1 MTEFPLGK
9 YRVEIG
15 LKLRQAMFLNGV
27 LFNSEAWHA
36 VTNDDLKPLEK
47 VDESLLRALLQ
58 NHPKAPLEFLYLK
71 TGSIKISNI
80 ISSRTSKLSLAGM
93 MKSSQNEY
101 SGSSSAILPQVTL
114 QN

>member
-1 MTEFPLGK
+1 MSKGFGIVTEILAILDEIPLGK

-27 LFNSEAWHA
+27 LYNSEAWHA

-58 NHPKAPLEFLYLK
+58 KHPKAPQTQEK
-71 TGSIKISNI
+71 C
-80 ISSRTSKLSLAGM
+80 LA
-93 MKSSQNEY
+93 
-101 SGSSSAILPQVTL
+101 A
-114 QN
+114 